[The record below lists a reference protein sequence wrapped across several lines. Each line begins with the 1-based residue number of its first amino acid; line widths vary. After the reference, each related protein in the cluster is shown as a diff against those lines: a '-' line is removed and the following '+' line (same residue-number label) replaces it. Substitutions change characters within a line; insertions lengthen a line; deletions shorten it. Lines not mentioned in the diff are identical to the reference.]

1 MSEEEGSSTKPGN
14 STKKRKTSEKGAEA
28 TNKIVKFNVGGTR
41 YEVARSLFEMHPDTM
56 LARMVSEQW
65 QENPEAEIFIER
77 DGSRFQY
84 VLDYLRDGR
93 AYIPFALPKESLAD
107 DMTYYAISFET
118 ERILY
123 SEGGSYAAARFIR
136 KKTEMLDNEEKKAE
150 RRVEML
156 QFAKECFTRMVDDA
170 QLGNSPGH
178 WIVRSYGNEV
188 KLYRLSRRM
197 NLYIDDDPSGKDEL
211 WGICRQCGFV
221 PRSFEECVHS
231 KTVTIKFDYCE
242 E

>member
-28 TNKIVKFNVGGTR
+28 TNKIVKFSVGGTR

-136 KKTEMLDNEEKKAE
+136 KKTEMLDNEEK
-150 RRVEML
+150 
-156 QFAKECFTRMVDDA
+156 
-170 QLGNSPGH
+170 LGNSPGH

>member
-1 MSEEEGSSTKPGN
+1 MSEEDEGSSTKPGN

-41 YEVARSLFEMHPDTM
+41 YEVARSLFGMHPDTM

-93 AYIPFALPKESLAD
+93 VYIPFALPKESLAD
-107 DMTYYAISFET
+107 DMNYYAISFER
-118 ERILY
+118 EHILY
-123 SEGGSYAAARFIR
+123 SEGGSYAAAQTIQ
-136 KKTEMLDNEEKKAE
+136 KKMMMLDNEEKKAE

-170 QLGNSPGH
+170 QLGNSPGF
-178 WIVRSYGNEV
+178 WIVLRNYEGGELYG
-188 KLYRLSRRM
+188 LSRKM
-197 NLYIDDDPSGKDEL
+197 GSVMKNPSEKDEL
-211 WGICRQCGFV
+211 LGICRRCGFV
-221 PRSFEECVHS
+221 PRELEGDHY
-231 KTVTIKFDYCE
+231 KYTIKFDYCE
-242 E
+242 G